1 MYNQFLFTLGE
12 LLRQTKQKRIP
23 KESTDKKNDEFP
35 IVGIGASAGGLEPIR
50 ELLRYL
56 PNTLGLSFVIIQH
69 LAAGQ
74 ESLLPEILARSTQM
88 QVVQVTD
95 NMKVTENHVYV
106 IPPGTTMTLENDC
119 LKLVPK
125 VASERP
131 INSFF
136 TSLAIER
143 KSQAIGIVLSG
154 LGNDGTEGLKAIKA
168 EGGITFA
175 QEPKNAQYA
184 DMPRNAIDSQAVDF
198 VLQPERIAKE
208 LTILAKH
215 PNLIHAKAKELE
227 IQLSKEETDLRKILM
242 LIKTTFGV
250 DFTHYKQTT
259 INRRITRR
267 LVINKSENLREY
279 VDVLRSNKKELQT
292 LFDDLLIGVTSFFRE
307 PKTFEILKQ
316 KVFPQIIQDRSSG
329 SEKLRFWVPAC
340 STGEEAYSLAIAL
353 QEYLQDN
360 DILNISVQIFG
371 TDANEKSIE
380 KARQGTYPKAIEE
393 NVSEG
398 RLKQFF
404 TKFDGRYQIAKPIRD
419 MCVFAKHDI
428 TTDPP
433 FSNLDLIICRN
444 LLIYFDPYLQERV
457 LPVLHYGLKPDGF
470 LVLGE
475 SESVGKFQYLF
486 EPLTIKSTIF
496 KKKRAQPQAA
506 IETGTFVP
514 YTAKKI
520 YNPPQKTDAM
530 TSLKQEIDN
539 ELIEQYVPATLL
551 TNSNLDILF
560 FRGQVNPYLIHE
572 SGAASFN
579 VKKIVKKELRPQVQM
594 AILRAKKE
602 NKAVTDRVTF
612 EEKEINRIVEIQAKP
627 FNASEFDETFF
638 FISFKESSV
647 PALKTL
653 INEEEPK
660 LAGEDLREKQIREL
674 TEDLIASKQTL
685 QSIIESHEATT
696 EELRSTIEEA
706 QSSNEA
712 LQSTNEELET
722 AKEELQSSN
731 EELQTL
737 NEELKNRNELLTS
750 TNDDLANLI
759 KNVDTTVVI
768 VDNNF
773 TIRRATA
780 SAWGA
785 LNIQPS
791 DIGHAIFA
799 TNIGNFIKNLE
810 TKLNNV
816 TTNFTQVVQEV
827 AGQNGL
833 YYELRIRP
841 YLTSSKKIAGA
852 VLTFVNITERKLLE
866 IQQKGHTE
874 KLEAHV
880 KTQEAKLIDSERMA
894 AIGQTAGM
902 VGHDLRNPLQ
912 TLVGELYLAEKA
924 LEELPDSEQKDSLH
938 ESIAAISEQMHYM
951 DKIVSDLQ
959 TFVKPVEV
967 HKEKIDLEKK
977 IYGILSQIDVP
988 KGIKIDVDVHKDFSL
1003 EADTQLLRRVLIN
1016 LVTNA
1021 IQAMPEGGKITFEAK
1036 RINDERVEITVGDTG
1051 LGIPDGINSKIF
1063 TPLFTTKSRGQGFG
1077 LVVCKRVIE
1086 AQGGTIEFESRVG
1099 KGTKF
1104 RIELPIQ

>member
-1 MYNQFLFTLGE
+1 
-12 LLRQTKQKRIP
+12 
-23 KESTDKKNDEFP
+23 
-35 IVGIGASAGGLEPIR
+35 
-50 ELLRYL
+50 
-56 PNTLGLSFVIIQH
+56 
-69 LAAGQ
+69 
-74 ESLLPEILARSTQM
+74 M

-95 NMKVTENHVYV
+95 NMKVLENHVYV
-106 IPPGTTMTLENDC
+106 IPPGTTMTLENDY

-125 VASERP
+125 VDSPRP
-131 INSFF
+131 INAFF
-136 TSLAIER
+136 ASLALER
-143 KSQAIGIVLSG
+143 KTQAIGIVLSG

-175 QEPKNAQYA
+175 QEPKTAQYT
-184 DMPRNAIDSQAVDF
+184 DMPRNAIDSQVVDF
-198 VLQPERIAKE
+198 ILQPERMAKE
-208 LTILAKH
+208 LSILAKH
-215 PNLIHAKAKELE
+215 PNLIHAKAKELG

-242 LIKTTFGV
+242 IVKTAFGV

-267 LVINKSENLREY
+267 LVINKSENLHQY
-279 VDVLRSNKKELQT
+279 GNVLRSNKKELQA

-316 KVFPQIIQDRSSG
+316 KVFPQIVQDRSPST
-329 SEKLRFWVPAC
+329 EKLRFWVPAC

-353 QEYLQDN
+353 QEFLQDN
-360 DILNISVQIFG
+360 DIVNISVQIFG

-393 NVSEG
+393 NVSEV

-433 FSNLDLIICRN
+433 FSNLDLIVCRN

-486 EPLTIKSTIF
+486 EPLSTKSIIF

-514 YTAKKI
+514 YTDKKT
-520 YNPPQKTDAM
+520 YNPPQKTDTM

-579 VKKIVKKELRPQVQM
+579 VNKIVKKELRPQVQM

-602 NKAVTDRVTF
+602 NKAATERVTF

-627 FNASEFDETFF
+627 FNAPEFDETFF

-647 PALKTL
+647 PALKTP
-653 INEEEPK
+653 INEEGSKP
-660 LAGEDLREKQIREL
+660 LGGDLREKQIREL
-674 TEDLIASKQTL
+674 TEDLISSKQTL

-737 NEELKNRNELLTS
+737 NEELKNRNELLTT

-768 VDNNF
+768 VDNSF
-773 TIRRATA
+773 IIRRATA
-780 SAWGA
+780 TAWGV

-799 TNIGNFIKNLE
+799 TNIGNFIKDLE

-852 VLTFVNITERKLLE
+852 VLTFVNITERRLLE

-880 KTQEAKLIDSERMA
+880 RTQDAKLIDSERMA

-912 TLVGELYLAEKA
+912 TLVGELYLAEKT
-924 LEELPDSEQKDSLH
+924 LEELPDSEQKGSLH
-938 ESIAAISEQMHYM
+938 ESIAAITEQTQYM

-959 TFVKPVEV
+959 TFVKPVET
-967 HKEKIDLEKK
+967 HKEKVLLKQLIAGVLATID
-977 IYGILSQIDVP
+977 IPNI
-988 KGIKIDVDVHKDFSL
+988 IKINVEVSEDLVID
-1003 EADTQLLRRVLIN
+1003 ADPQLLKRVLIN

-1021 IQAMPEGGKITFEAK
+1021 IQAMPNGGHITIEAE
-1036 RINDERVEITVGDTG
+1036 RINNGQVKIVVGDTG
-1051 LGIPDGINSKIF
+1051 IGIADETKPKIF

-1077 LVVCKRVIE
+1077 LAVCKRVIE
-1086 AQGGTIEFESRVG
+1086 AQGGTIEFESEVG

-1104 RIELPIQ
+1104 IIQLPITQ

>member
-1 MYNQFLFTLGE
+1 MTLKTE
-12 LLRQTKQKRIP
+12 EATNETSDQR
-23 KESTDKKNDEFP
+23 DDAFP
-35 IVGIGASAGGLEPIR
+35 IVGIGASAGGLDPIR
-50 ELLRYL
+50 ELLGHL
-56 PNTLGLSFVIIQH
+56 PSTLGLSFVIIQH

-74 ESLLPEILARSTQM
+74 ESLLPEILARSTKM

-95 NMKVTENHVYV
+95 NLEVIENHVYV
-106 IPPGTTMTLENDC
+106 IPPGTTMTLEGSY

-125 VASERP
+125 VATQRP
-131 INSFF
+131 INAFF
-136 TSLAIER
+136 SSLALER

-184 DMPRNAIDSQAVDF
+184 DMPRNAIDSQAIDF
-198 VLQPERIAKE
+198 VLEPERIAKE
-208 LTILAKH
+208 LTILARQ

-242 LIKTTFGV
+242 LVKTAFGV
-250 DFTHYKQTT
+250 DLTHYKQTT

-267 LVINKSENLREY
+267 LVINKSKNLRQY
-279 VDVLRSNKKELQT
+279 VDVLRSDKKELQA
-292 LFDDLLIGVTSFFRE
+292 LFNDLLIGVTSFFRE

-316 KVFPQIIQDRSSG
+316 KVFPQIINERSPTT
-329 SEKLRFWVPAC
+329 EKLRFWVPAC
-340 STGEEAYSLAIAL
+340 STGEEAYSLAIAF
-353 QEYLQDN
+353 QEFLQDN
-360 DILNISVQIFG
+360 DIVNVNVQIFG

-380 KARQGTYPKAIEE
+380 KARQATYPKAIEE
-393 NVSEG
+393 TVSDI

-404 TKFDGRYQIAKPIRD
+404 SKLDGRYQISKPIRD

-428 TTDPP
+428 TSDPP

-444 LLIYFDPYLQERV
+444 LLIYFDVYLQERV

-486 EPLTIKSTIF
+486 EPLTTKSAIF
-496 KKKRAQPQAA
+496 KKKRAQPQAT

-514 YTAKKI
+514 YATKKTC
-520 YNPPQKTDAM
+520 NPPQKIDAM
-530 TSLKQEIDN
+530 TSLKQEVDS

-551 TNSNLDILF
+551 TNSNLDILL
-560 FRGQVNPYLIHE
+560 FRGQVNPYLTHE
-572 SGAASFN
+572 SGTASFN
-579 VKKIVKKELRPQVQM
+579 VNKIVKKELKPQVQL

-602 NKAVTDRVTF
+602 NKAAIERVSL
-612 EEKEINRIVEIQAKP
+612 EEKDVNKTVEVMVKP
-627 FNASEFDETFF
+627 FNASQFDETFLL
-638 FISFKESSV
+638 ISFKEILCPSV
-647 PALKTL
+647 PKTSIAEDRLKFG
-653 INEEEPK
+653 
-660 LAGEDLREKQIREL
+660 GEDLQERQIREL
-674 TEDLIASKQTL
+674 TEDLISSKQTL

-737 NEELKNRNELLTS
+737 NEELKNRNELLTT

-773 TIRRATA
+773 VIRRATA
-780 SAWGA
+780 SAWGV

-799 TNIGNFIKNLE
+799 TNIANFIKDLE

-827 AGQNGL
+827 PGQNGL

-866 IQQKGHTE
+866 LQQKGHTE
-874 KLEAHV
+874 KLEADV
-880 KTQEAKLIDSERMA
+880 RAQEAKLIASERMA
-894 AIGQTAGM
+894 AIGKTAGM

-912 TLVGELYLAEKA
+912 TVVGELYLAGKT
-924 LEELPDSEQKDSLH
+924 LEELPDSEQKGSLH
-938 ESIAAISEQMHYM
+938 ESIATITEQTQYM

-959 TFVKPVEV
+959 TFVKPVEA
-967 HKEKIDLEKK
+967 HKEKVYLKKVIDNILAK
-977 IYGILSQIDVP
+977 IITP
-988 KGIKIDVDVHKDFSL
+988 NIKIDVSVSKDL
-1003 EADTQLLRRVLIN
+1003 VINTDLQLLKRVLIN

-1021 IQAMPEGGKITFEAK
+1021 IQAMPNGGQITIKARRVNEGQ
-1036 RINDERVEITVGDTG
+1036 VEISVEDTG
-1051 LGIPDGINSKIF
+1051 LGIPDEIKPMVF
-1063 TPLFTTKSRGQGFG
+1063 TPLFTTKAQGQGFG
-1077 LVVCKRVIE
+1077 LAVCKRVIE
-1086 AQGGTIEFESRVG
+1086 AQGGTIEFESPVG
-1099 KGTKF
+1099 KGAKF
-1104 RIELPIQ
+1104 TIKLPITK